1 MASTVARSF
10 SDEERTKRFLPR
22 ELRNY
27 SWPMSW
33 LISRAEMD
41 RKRGGG
47 KEEEGRLFS
56 FVNWP
61 MIASLFTFRRYLSVY
76 SLASLETVC
85 GRDYGRAWLF
95 FLTGMNFVLFS
106 SFFSVLK
113 CSRILMRKDRTLVGK
128 VKLMVKPIPSLPD
141 H

>member
-47 KEEEGRLFS
+47 RKVVLVRELADDRKPLYLSPLSIRLISSFVRDCLWKRLWSCVVLFNWNEFCSFLFLFS
-56 FVNWP
+56 F
-61 MIASLFTFRRYLSVY
+61 
-76 SLASLETVC
+76 LE
-85 GRDYGRAWLF
+85 
-95 FLTGMNFVLFS
+95 
-106 SFFSVLK
+106 